1 MNSGGYQ
8 SSLMMLNLVG
18 RKYRAQRDMTDEE
31 KIVNTL
37 ENSRK

>member
-8 SSLMMLNLVG
+8 SSLMMLNPVG
-18 RKYRAQRDMTDEE
+18 GKYRAQRDMTDEE
-31 KIVNTL
+31 KIINTL

>member
-18 RKYRAQRDMTDEE
+18 KKYRAQRDMTDEE
-31 KIVNTL
+31 KIINPL